1 MAPIGQQPPVK
12 VQLQQLPKPNDPNES
27 TNITLDVFIRGA
39 MEVLKTA
46 VSVYDIVTYP
56 AYFVIQRPWVERRK
70 IEAIRAKQEDPSDPY
85 SSWTRVGTP
94 PPCLADE
101 CETIDDVLRASI
113 RVYGDNKCLGVRR
126 VLKEE
131 MEEQPDG
138 KVFNKKILAPQYE
151 WLTYRQVDI
160 RIDNVSRGL
169 LFHGIKPGDRVII
182 FMETRMEWMLT
193 AQGLYRLGATLAT
206 LYATLGDEGIA
217 HVVNEIGAS
226 HIVTSSDLL
235 PKLKKLKS
243 QLPTVKTVI
252 YVEDHLEVKEKKD
265 HGMEEVGIELVK
277 FTDLERDGAAHVEL
291 EGKKCKGDDVAL
303 IMYTSGSTGT
313 PKGVVAWHSN
323 FVAAIKSFNTIIS
336 QIPHENEVYV
346 GYLPLAHNLEFTTE
360 HLLLSLGVP
369 IGYSS
374 PFTLTDLSPAI
385 KAGGKGDITI
395 LKPGAMAG
403 VPLIMDRLRKGITEK
418 VSSKGKFFNAIFKF
432 ALSYKNYWAE
442 KGFNTPV
449 INKIF
454 CSKVNA
460 SLGGKLQ
467 VVFSGGA
474 PLSPDTHLFARACL
488 NVRLMQGF
496 GATETT
502 AITSLMDPYDF
513 SVGRTGAPLFGCKV
527 RLIDWEEGGYRPSD
541 KPNPRGEIVVG
552 GPSIAAGYFKRDRET
567 EEVFREENGV
577 RWFYTGDI
585 GEFFPNG
592 WFTFLSFHSNMFAT
606 LM

>member
-1 MAPIGQQPPVK
+1 MAPIGQQPPAK
-12 VQLQQLPKPNDPNES
+12 VQLQQQHNDPNKS
-27 TNITLDVFIRGA
+27 TNILLDVSIRGA
-39 MEVLKTA
+39 MEVIKTA
-46 VSVYDIVTYP
+46 ISVYDIVTYP
-56 AYFVIQRPWVERRK
+56 AYFVIQRPWIERGK
-70 IEAIRAKQEDPSDPY
+70 ISAIRAEQEDPSDQY
-85 SSWTRVGTP
+85 SSWVRVGTP
-94 PPCLADE
+94 PPCLADD
-101 CETIDDVLRASI
+101 CETIDDVLRACIKNYS
-113 RVYGDNKCLGVRR
+113 DQKCMGVRK

-131 MEEQPDG
+131 TEEQPDG
-138 KVFNKKILAPQYE
+138 KVFTKKILAPQYE
-151 WLTYRQVDI
+151 WFTYRQVDT
-160 RIDNVSRGL
+160 RIDDVCRGL
-169 LFHGIKPGDRVII
+169 LFHGVKPGDRVII

-206 LYATLGDEGIA
+206 LYATLGDEGII
-217 HVVNEIGAS
+217 HVVNEIEAS
-226 HIVTSSDLL
+226 HIITSSDLL
-235 PKLKKLKS
+235 PKLKKLKG
-243 QLPTVKTVI
+243 QLPTVKTAI
-252 YVEDHLEVKEKKD
+252 YVEDHLEVKDKKE
-265 HGMEEVGIELVK
+265 HEMEEVGVELVK
-277 FTDLERDGAAHVEL
+277 FADLEKDGAIHRDL
-291 EGKKCKGDDVAL
+291 KGKKSKGNDIAL
-303 IMYTSGSTGT
+303 IMYTSGSTGA

-323 FVAAIKSFNTIIS
+323 FIAAIKSFNTIIS

-360 HLLLSLGVP
+360 HLLLSMGVP

-385 KAGGKGDITI
+385 KAGAKGDINI
-395 LKPGAMAG
+395 LKPGALAG

-418 VSSKGKFFNAIFKF
+418 VSSRGKFFNALFKF

-442 KGFNTPV
+442 KGFDTPI

-467 VVFSGGA
+467 VVFCGGA

-513 SVGRTGAPLFGCKV
+513 SVGRTGAPLYGCKV
-527 RLIDWEEGGYRPSD
+527 RLVDWEEGGYRPTD

-567 EEVFREENGV
+567 EEVFREEGGI

-585 GEFFPNG
+585 GEFFPDGQYSLFRPNLIN
-592 WFTFLSFHSNMFAT
+592 WEKAK
-606 LM
+606 